1 MRIFPFKEHLI
12 RRGFGRIK
20 FCIVSSDLIWRNQII
35 SKLFCDE
42 IFENN
47 DVLRSLRSGSPF
59 FLYYVVYIFFF
70 FSVCFS
76 EERVEV
82 RKEFVLNAI

>member
-47 DVLRSLRSGSPF
+47 DVVRSRYPSLSWFKPFKILQICFQWGSNF
-59 FLYYVVYIFFF
+59 YLDLIWQYWKDFH
-70 FSVCFS
+70 S
-76 EERVEV
+76 
-82 RKEFVLNAI
+82 